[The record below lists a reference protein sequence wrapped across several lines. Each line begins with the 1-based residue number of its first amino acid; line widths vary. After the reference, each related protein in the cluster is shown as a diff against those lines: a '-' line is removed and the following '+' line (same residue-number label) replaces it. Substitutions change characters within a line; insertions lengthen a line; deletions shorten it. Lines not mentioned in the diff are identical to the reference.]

1 MPRFLFSVIIATIFS
16 IAILAIFAV
25 KTEPE
30 SIIVNFI
37 FSFFVF
43 VTLSLVI
50 SLAFFFLRTAVKSF
64 VYRKTRRLEETLS
77 VGEQRLLFRRSFKMA
92 LPIAGFV
99 GIIVFLRTNQIL
111 TVFNLIIL
119 LAIIVLGAIYIRT
132 R

>member
-16 IAILAIFAV
+16 IIILAIFAV

-50 SLAFFFLRTAVKSF
+50 ALAFFFLRTGVKSF
-64 VYRKTRRLEETLS
+64 VYRKTRRLEEILS

-92 LPIAGFV
+92 VPIAGFL

-111 TVFNLIIL
+111 TVFNLVIL